1 MCKEKTF
8 LIHKCTTMS
17 FLNGMQFLGLT
28 LLSLAFITFITVHTA
43 HAFLLCWIHQTLP
56 LINVEPQA
64 FIDFTSGSLISVTSA
79 KETDKVY
86 SHFFCCCFLIIIFF
100 IVIICMFQFQL
111 NEFGFL
117 SAAFMKWKYSRKR
130 MSTSIF
136 KQNGCLLCLIFAIGM
151 A

>member
-1 MCKEKTF
+1 MCKENMF

-79 KETDKVY
+79 KETDKVIGIFLLLF
-86 SHFFCCCFLIIIFF
+86 SNFFIII
-100 IVIICMFQFQL
+100 IICMFQFQL

-136 KQNGCLLCLIFAIGM
+136 KQNGCLLCLIFEIGM